1 LIGRFE
7 SLQVVHEESANIV
20 NKVEKLKE
28 NQNAVLK
35 NLGENSEL
43 LKKVSRE
50 SLGISYNF
58 E

>member
-1 LIGRFE
+1 LPNLIGRFE

-35 NLGENSEL
+35 NLGENQEL
-43 LKKVSRE
+43 LKKVWD
-50 SLGISYNF
+50 
-58 E
+58 